1 MKGSKASIGRA
12 VDQPDGKVRFYLF
25 HGQDES
31 QSRGLAAR
39 LLESF
44 GASKVAVAAAAV
56 KSDPAVLTDEAA
68 ALSLFGGKRLIWIE
82 PATKDIEEGVAALL
96 EGPDTESPVVAISGS
111 LTKTSALLKLAEASP
126 LAVAF
131 ASYVPEGADAE
142 RMVVDIGRRY
152 GLKISP
158 PLAMRIADG
167 ANNDQA
173 IIGQE
178 LQKLALYLDA
188 SPHAPKEL
196 DDGAVD
202 EVGADNSEG
211 DFQRLAD
218 LAMGGEIDELAEE
231 LARMPAGGAEASG
244 KKPDDDVIEGEF
256 EVKK

>member
-1 MKGSKASIGRA
+1 MVSSIG
-12 VDQPDGKVRFYLF
+12 
-25 HGQDES
+25 S
-31 QSRGLAAR
+31 
-39 LLESF
+39 
-44 GASKVAVAAAAV
+44 
-56 KSDPAVLTDEAA
+56 
-68 ALSLFGGKRLIWIE
+68 I
-82 PATKDIEEGVAALL
+82 
-96 EGPDTESPVVAISGS
+96 AISGS

-231 LARMPAGGAEASG
+231 LARMPAGGAEAIPVVRSLQRRLLVLAPARARIERG
-244 KKPDDDVIEGEF
+244 ERPDAVMASLGRALFWKDKAKIQRMLAKWSADDLARVAERAGDLERELMRPRARPDSKPPEAEALGEELF
-256 EVKK
+256 AIARKARSL